1 MLRYRYIVLMVYPP
15 TYYMLISQLN
25 STSTSFFY
33 NLTLFFRLFYFTLFL
48 SIYINYMYIALFL
61 HITIKNQKPSNVAVI
76 YETRK
81 KPNQYKQTK
90 NDTESRIRIENPEL
104 CDYQNQ
110 WTQSTNQQQNNL
122 LISCIT
128 HYDGM
133 AHTLYNPEQQSD
145 APTADNAPEGIP
157 RIYHLGTCGGRYN
170 AMVLELLGL
179 SLEDLFNICSRKFSL
194 KTVLM
199 IAKQLVS

>member
-1 MLRYRYIVLMVYPP
+1 MLC
-15 TYYMLISQLN
+15 
-25 STSTSFFY
+25 SFI
-33 NLTLFFRLFYFTLFL
+33 LPSKTK
-48 SIYINYMYIALFL
+48 I
-61 HITIKNQKPSNVAVI
+61 PSNESNVSLWSMKFW
-76 YETRK
+76 T
-81 KPNQYKQTK
+81 KPEIKMIPNPEYVL
-90 NDTESRIRIENPEL
+90 NYPEL
-104 CDYQNQ
+104 CETNQ
-110 WTQSTNQQQNNL
+110 PKWTQSTKQSTDFLHN
-122 LISCIT
+122 
-128 HYDGM
+128 
-133 AHTLYNPEQQSD
+133 TLWWHGTYPVQPKSD